1 MIWHIFWEIG
11 ATFIIFKN
19 DIDEKN
25 EKKNTHTFWLTYVQ
39 KPILLLNHSLQ
50 KGALK
55 RHIECVHEG
64 SKPYGCDLCDKAYT
78 QSQALIEH
86 KVKVHKLLL
95 YKCSLCP
102 EGYPQRKDLIDHLG
116 SDFVF

>member
-1 MIWHIFWEIG
+1 MMI
-11 ATFIIFKN
+11 
-19 DIDEKN
+19 N
-25 EKKNTHTFWLTYVQ
+25 ELKKNQTFWFTYP
-39 KPILLLNHSLQ
+39 KPTLLSNHCLQ

-86 KVKVHKLLL
+86 KVKVHKLLP

>member
-1 MIWHIFWEIG
+1 MTLIKKE
-11 ATFIIFKN
+11 
-19 DIDEKN
+19 
-25 EKKNTHTFWLTYVQ
+25 EKKYLHLLINLRTKSLH
-39 KPILLLNHSLQ
+39 ILLLNHCLQ

-86 KVKVHKLLL
+86 KVRVHKLLP

-102 EGYPQRKDLIDHLG
+102 EGYPQRKELIDHLG
-116 SDFVF
+116 SEFVF

>member
-1 MIWHIFWEIG
+1 M
-11 ATFIIFKN
+11 K
-19 DIDEKN
+19 
-25 EKKNTHTFWLTYVQ
+25 
-39 KPILLLNHSLQ
+39 SLFTK

-55 RHIECVHEG
+55 KHIECVHEG
-64 SKPYGCDLCDKAYT
+64 SKPYFCDLCGSAYT
-78 QSQALIEH
+78 NSQALVKH
-86 KVKVHKLLL
+86 KVERHNLLL

>member
-1 MIWHIFWEIG
+1 MTINELKKLKPFDLH
-11 ATFIIFKN
+11 TQTLLYYQIIVYK
-19 DIDEKN
+19 
-25 EKKNTHTFWLTYVQ
+25 
-39 KPILLLNHSLQ
+39 

-64 SKPYGCDLCDKAYT
+64 SKPYACDLCDKAYT
-78 QSQALIEH
+78 QSQALVEH
-86 KVKVHKLLL
+86 KVKVHKLLP

-116 SDFVF
+116 VDFVFLSYLNPLTFSLTRETNSSKN

>member
-1 MIWHIFWEIG
+1 MKNILTQILKPFYSPIPKAH
-11 ATFIIFKN
+11 FIIK
-19 DIDEKN
+19 
-25 EKKNTHTFWLTYVQ
+25 
-39 KPILLLNHSLQ
+39 SLFT

-86 KVKVHKLLL
+86 KVKVHKLLP